1 MKRPKFTFRP
11 PRLRKKQHPP
21 VGARPGTL
29 VVDAAAPPPRLRVIH
44 FTAEGVDEADIAKP
58 AELRDWMQRDGV
70 TWIDVQGLG
79 DEHVLRELGELFQI
93 HPLALEGVVNA
104 PQRPKS
110 ETFERH
116 EFYIT
121 RMVRRRDAGP
131 ADVEQVSLFIGCNYV
146 LLFQERYGDV
156 LDVVRERIRQGKGP
170 IRTAGA
176 DYLAYAIIDATIDG
190 YFPVMEHVG
199 DQLEALEIEA
209 MTAATHETLQKIN
222 VIKREL
228 MRLRRGLW
236 PQRDALNGLVRDNSP
251 FVTDQVVVYL
261 RDCYDHVV
269 QLGDMLEHYREMA
282 GGLLNTYLSSVSNR
296 TNEVMK
302 VLTIMAS
309 IFIPLTFLAGIYGM
323 NFQFMPELAL
333 PWAYP
338 ALLLVMA
345 LVTAAMVLY
354 FRHLGWVGRP
364 PDSAGDDA
372 AAVRDDEAD
381 S

>member
-1 MKRPKFTFRP
+1 MKRPKLKIRP

-29 VVDAAAPPPRLRVIH
+29 VVAAEAPAPRIRVIH
-44 FTAEGVDEADIAKP
+44 YTSDQVTEADIVEP
-58 AELRDWMQRDGV
+58 DELRAWLARDGV
-70 TWIDVQGLG
+70 AWIDVQGLG
-79 DEHVLRELGELFQI
+79 DELVLRELGAIFDI

-104 PQRPKS
+104 PQRPKT
-110 ETFERH
+110 ETFDAH
-116 EFYIT
+116 EFYIS
-121 RMVRRRDAGP
+121 RMVRRGDGGP
-131 ADVEQVSLFIGCNYV
+131 ADIEQVSLFIGQNYV

-170 IRTAGA
+170 IRSGGA
-176 DYLAYAIIDATIDG
+176 AYLAYALIDATIDG
-190 YFPVMEHVG
+190 YFPVMEHIG
-199 DQLEALEIEA
+199 DQLEMLEIEA
-209 MTAATHETLQKIN
+209 MTAANAETLQKIN
-222 VIKREL
+222 AVKREL

-236 PQRDALNGLVRDNSP
+236 PQRDAINSLVRDDSP
-251 FVTDQVVVYL
+251 FVGDQIVVYL

-282 GGLLNTYLSSVSNR
+282 SGLLNTYLSSVSNR

-338 ALLLVMA
+338 VLLLIMV
-345 LVTAAMVLY
+345 LVTIAMMLY
-354 FRHLGWVGRP
+354 FRRLGWIGRP
-364 PDSAGDDA
+364 PDAFGNDA
-372 AAVRDDEAD
+372 AALDEED
-381 S
+381 T